1 MKKIYQAPQV
11 EIYKAMA
18 QQMMA
23 LSSEEINVGGE
34 TDEIEEVKK
43 DWNMWED

>member
-1 MKKIYQAPQV
+1 MKKIYQTPEV

-43 DWNMWED
+43 DWNIWVD